1 MSTVDRTSFSLFI
14 EYECLVFSLGTSPPS
29 AALWWNSGVRQSQK
43 QRKRS
48 KSSTSDESSSNLKG
62 TEGNARDVTPDERKD
77 KEAAPAW
84 YVPLLSFTYLSTF
97 SFSTSPLWLGE
108 DLKDVNKVYKC
119 TFPSQEEKG
128 MVSMW
133 CVGLSIPFVWNTR
146 RSRQFSDFINT
157 KCFFLDLNSF
167 KGISLHTLRL
177 PIITVLFIMF
187 IFPSKLKLN
196 LSGVLL
202 NLKRIIKIWF
212 LFYFSHTL

>member
-1 MSTVDRTSFSLFI
+1 MSTVDRTLFSLFI

-48 KSSTSDESSSNLKG
+48 KSSTSDESSSQLKG
-62 TEGNARDVTPDERKD
+62 TDGNARDVTPDERKD

-97 SFSTSPLWLGE
+97 SFSMSPLWLGE

-157 KCFFLDLNSF
+157 KWFFF
-167 KGISLHTLRL
+167 WI
-177 PIITVLFIMF
+177 
-187 IFPSKLKLN
+187 
-196 LSGVLL
+196 
-202 NLKRIIKIWF
+202 
-212 LFYFSHTL
+212 